1 MMKKIL
7 SLAVLWLALYA
18 GSAYAGTGCLAT
30 GATNCST
37 TTQVQVQI
45 LPGNIC
51 IWSTGAFNFGSY
63 TVSSSAQ
70 TVNGSFTS
78 PFYVDD
84 LKWSNTGYYTTVQL
98 SWALTQSGGSGTI
111 PAANAFMRTAA
122 TGNPGI
128 TTMAGSANTR
138 VWIDWAMSAY
148 QSLDVARQ
156 LIERN
161 LAANFGVVGQY
172 GVNPQMQLVIPAYQS
187 VGTYNA
193 TLVYTLYEN

>member
-1 MMKKIL
+1 MKKIL
-7 SLAVLWLALYA
+7 SLAVLWFALFA

-51 IWSTGAFNFGSY
+51 IGSTGAFNFGSY

-122 TGNPGI
+122 TGNPGV
-128 TTMAGSANTR
+128 TTLAGSANIR
-138 VWIDWAMSAY
+138 VWIDAWMAAY

-161 LAANFGVVGQY
+161 LAANFWVVGQY

-187 VGTYNA
+187 VGTYTA